1 VNQLLDV
8 LLSDG
13 DWPRGLLACSCPTH
27 CHQ

>member
-1 VNQLLDV
+1 LNKLVDV